1 MRTIVYVDGYNLYYG
16 RLTGTDHKWLDV
28 VHLVESL
35 VVGRSTDDEVV
46 KVCYFTAPVLARF
59 ARRGKDS
66 VSAQNAYHAALEYRH
81 GDRFEKICGS
91 HQASTDRMMRVVA
104 GQQPDHDDRVEVWR
118 LNEKQTDV
126 NIAVRMYRDAVR
138 GACEQMVI
146 CTNDTDAEPVLRV
159 IREDYPRITL
169 GVIAPIRPI
178 APKAGSEVPRP
189 MSSLRDC
196 VHWSI
201 PHITEAQL
209 RAALMPERIAR
220 QGRKPLL
227 RPAHWAP
234 ATQLAI
240 TEELAEPS
248 VTPESERG

>member
-1 MRTIVYVDGYNLYYG
+1 LRTIVYVDGYNLYYG
-16 RLTGTDHKWLDV
+16 RLTRTDHKWLDV
-28 VHLVESL
+28 VQLVESL
-35 VVGRSTDDEVV
+35 VKGRSADDEVA

-66 VSAQNAYHAALEYRH
+66 VSAQNAYHAALAHRH

-104 GQQPDHDDRVEVWR
+104 DQGPDHGDRVEVWR

-126 NIAVRMYRDAVR
+126 NIAVRMYRDAVH

-146 CTNDTDAEPVLRV
+146 CTNDTDAEPVLKA
-159 IREDYPRITL
+159 IREDYPSITL

-178 APKAGSEVPRP
+178 VPKAGSEVARP
-189 MSSLRDC
+189 MSSLRKCAD
-196 VHWSI
+196 WSI

-220 QGRKPLL
+220 EGRKALL

-234 ATQLAI
+234 AAQLAI
-240 TEELAEPS
+240 TVAIAETVS
-248 VTPESERG
+248 VQEPARG